1 MATMKKIKNIRIL
14 NIQELNQ
21 KLEDQN
27 KLKINKLKEELAN
40 LSEDYNENAEYN
52 AIIEELN
59 QYDGV
64 INNDFEIVVPN
75 PNQIKSAT
83 SNSGSFNRLSGN
95 IYDTEPNDY
104 LVLNNTLQKL
114 AELYGINFNT
124 VTDAELNSERWAN
137 LMPESRLVNAFIY
150 DGQIYINID
159 RANLDAPLHEMLHI
173 FVGSMRFTN
182 PDMYQELI
190 QLSERFPNYDKLTSQ
205 FSGKTR
211 NDINEE
217 IFITEISKH
226 LTGQKSALTGIDEK
240 LMYEISYNVHRVL
253 DSVLMGTESSRTIT
267 DDILYTLSLKD
278 LAFELNSAIM
288 TNNIPPLRDS
298 ELHRTLNNMKSDL
311 IKEGKLKEI
320 CD

>member
-1 MATMKKIKNIRIL
+1 MA
-14 NIQELNQ
+14 
-21 KLEDQN
+21 
-27 KLKINKLKEELAN
+27 
-40 LSEDYNENAEYN
+40 
-52 AIIEELN
+52 
-59 QYDGV
+59 
-64 INNDFEIVVPN
+64 
-75 PNQIKSAT
+75 
-83 SNSGSFNRLSGN
+83 
-95 IYDTEPNDY
+95 
-104 LVLNNTLQKL
+104 
-114 AELYGINFNT
+114 
-124 VTDAELNSERWAN
+124 
-137 LMPESRLVNAFIY
+137 
-150 DGQIYINID
+150 
-159 RANLDAPLHEMLHI
+159 
-173 FVGSMRFTN
+173 
-182 PDMYQELI
+182 
-190 QLSERFPNYDKLTSQ
+190 SQ

-267 DDILYTLSLKD
+267 DDRLYTLSLKD

>member
-1 MATMKKIKNIRIL
+1 MPVFLNIKNPLYVSPHDNSRYF
-14 NIQELNQ
+14 NRELRPYKSHREHLLYQIDVENFIKQ
-21 KLEDQN
+21 DIENKLYGNDEENKKYKDPEYIGTKLETRRLEQVKN
-27 KLKINKLKEELAN
+27 KINKLKEELAN

-114 AELYGINFNT
+114 AKLYGINFNT

-159 RANLDAPLHEMLHI
+159 RANLDAPLHEMMHLLI
-173 FVGSMRFTN
+173 GSIRFTN
-182 PDMYQELI
+182 P
-190 QLSERFPNYDKLTSQ
+190 N
-205 FSGKTR
+205 
-211 NDINEE
+211 
-217 IFITEISKH
+217 
-226 LTGQKSALTGIDEK
+226 
-240 LMYEISYNVHRVL
+240 
-253 DSVLMGTESSRTIT
+253 
-267 DDILYTLSLKD
+267 LY
-278 LAFELNSAIM
+278 
-288 TNNIPPLRDS
+288 
-298 ELHRTLNNMKSDL
+298 
-311 IKEGKLKEI
+311 
-320 CD
+320 